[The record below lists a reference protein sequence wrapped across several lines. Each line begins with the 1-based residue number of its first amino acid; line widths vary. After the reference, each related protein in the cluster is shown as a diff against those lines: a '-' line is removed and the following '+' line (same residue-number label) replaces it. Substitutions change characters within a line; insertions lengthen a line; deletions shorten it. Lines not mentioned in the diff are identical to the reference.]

1 MTLLKGWLLSLLGW
15 GLVGFAMAAHGV
27 TTRDDAWSMHLE
39 PSLRTWLPW
48 AVFTPL
54 LFRLVLRLPLDR
66 QHWPRAV
73 PVHLVVFTA
82 VMLACQA
89 WRDADLR
96 WLGLETARGPGGPRG
111 ERFAG
116 RPRGPR
122 PPEGFGERRPPPPD
136 FLPGDR
142 PATLHDG
149 SFREG
154 ARFPLNPPSRR
165 GGPFN
170 PPFGRFDM
178 MRFMSF
184 QLPLYL
190 MILAG
195 AHAALFFRREQE
207 RAALLAHA
215 RLDALRMQLQ
225 PHFLFNTLN
234 TIAGLIHEEPD
245 KADALLTALSE
256 LLRMSLETSGA
267 QELPLR
273 REMEFVERYLMLM
286 HARFEE
292 RVRFEIDVE
301 PGTRGALVP
310 PMLLQP
316 LVENAIEHGLQPKP
330 GGGVIRVRAWQE
342 NQTLHLTVSDD
353 GAMP

>member
-1 MTLLKGWLLSLLGW
+1 
-15 GLVGFAMAAHGV
+15 
-27 TTRDDAWSMHLE
+27 
-39 PSLRTWLPW
+39 
-48 AVFTPL
+48 
-54 LFRLVLRLPLDR
+54 
-66 QHWPRAV
+66 
-73 PVHLVVFTA
+73 
-82 VMLACQA
+82 
-89 WRDADLR
+89 
-96 WLGLETARGPGGPRG
+96 
-111 ERFAG
+111 
-116 RPRGPR
+116 
-122 PPEGFGERRPPPPD
+122 
-136 FLPGDR
+136 
-142 PATLHDG
+142 
-149 SFREG
+149 
-154 ARFPLNPPSRR
+154 
-165 GGPFN
+165 
-170 PPFGRFDM
+170 
-178 MRFMSF
+178 
-184 QLPLYL
+184 
-190 MILAG
+190 
-195 AHAALFFRREQE
+195 
-207 RAALLAHA
+207 
-215 RLDALRMQLQ
+215 MQLQ

-353 GAMP
+353 GAGLAKAELLREGIGLGNTRARLRELYGTGATLALHERAGTTAEITLPFRTELAI